1 VFDVIV
7 LEVNVLGRGR
17 LFESRDDDR
26 RPPFVS
32 KLDGIGGYD
41 PLSIRIVCETCWRQS
56 NIHNLTSINNV

>member
-7 LEVNVLGRGR
+7 LEVNVLGI
-17 LFESRDDDR
+17 ESRDDEW

-41 PLSIRIVCETCWRQS
+41 PLSIRIVCEPC
-56 NIHNLTSINNV
+56 